1 MRSQQVSLLAQFAEF
16 FFQSAI
22 SITYEDII
30 IYLFYLPGI
39 NTEARREATEGQ
51 KGLFSHT

>member
-22 SITYEDII
+22 SITYKDII

-51 KGLFSHT
+51 KGVFSHT